1 VYCFDSENK
10 SEQSE
15 LFWGPDLSS
24 FAQSRP
30 AVQRRNWINAM
41 EFGLERNLDEMA
53 TVLEELRNL
62 KEILAVKH
70 PNHKC
75 TVEKAN
81 E

>member
-24 FAQSRP
+24 FA
-30 AVQRRNWINAM
+30 AVQRRYWINAM
-41 EFGLERNLDEMA
+41 EFGLERNHDKMA
-53 TVLEELRNL
+53 TALEESINL
-62 KEILAVKH
+62 KEILALKH
-70 PNHKC
+70 PNPKC
-75 TVEKAN
+75 TVEQVN